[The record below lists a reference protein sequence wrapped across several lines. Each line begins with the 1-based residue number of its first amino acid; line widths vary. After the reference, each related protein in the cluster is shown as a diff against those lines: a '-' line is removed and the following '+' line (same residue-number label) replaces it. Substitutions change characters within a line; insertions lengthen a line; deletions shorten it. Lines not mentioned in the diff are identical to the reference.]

1 MMPRMVDYR
10 DDPTAQIFADTEA
23 ATARMR
29 RTAEAAGCRVL
40 STLRLDDGIDTAS
53 MAVRA
58 ALVLVEIEG
67 ETSGEAA
74 IPLLDW
80 LQQEA
85 ESGSCRGVVSAP
97 AALVDL
103 VAASA
108 NHAGIAHLCGA
119 RTENCPPGLR
129 TGDQIS
135 PPGGYVGGGLQRLTD
150 LAINPAGDVW
160 VMNNWNV
167 TDSCFLNTSK
177 SEALSTRCGGNGVT
191 VFYGMAKPVRAP
203 QIGPARQP

>member
-1 MMPRMVDYR
+1 MAIDSQGNVWVTNHLGNGAGAAFDLI
-10 DDPTAQIFADTEA
+10 DDI
-23 ATARMR
+23 
-29 RTAEAAGCRVL
+29 
-40 STLRLDDGIDTAS
+40 
-53 MAVRA
+53 
-58 ALVLVEIEG
+58 LVLKTG
-67 ETSGEAA
+67 GNADEALTMQMHRQTGRDGGSVT
-74 IPLLDW
+74 LLRPDGSQFPGSPFTGGGLPAPFAAVVDGNDNVW
-80 LQQEA
+80 VTNLA
-85 ESGSCRGVVSAP
+85 MSESP
-97 AALVDL
+97 
-103 VAASA
+103 
-108 NHAGIAHLCGA
+108 IAHLCGA